1 MTTKELC
8 KDGDVMEV
16 TDNEAQLIL
25 SLKYAVPYN
34 PTTEQKVKTSVEK
47 AQKKRKRIL
56 EKAQNNQE
64 KEE

>member
-16 TDNEAQLIL
+16 TDNEAQLIFD
-25 SLKYAVPYN
+25 LKFAVPYN